1 MRIFLATLGSRG
13 DVEPFLHFARTAQ
26 GAGHDVRVARPID
39 PDMDAAGLDTVSL
52 GIDMADLSAQAS
64 DGSAMRVFRER
75 IRPAMARALA
85 GVVDMAVDWAPDV
98 IVAHPKMLTIPAV
111 AEKLDVPYVQVELTP
126 TLTPTR
132 EFPAAGVA
140 VRSLGP
146 IGNRLTY
153 RVVRSA
159 GAMFRS
165 DVRAARQRLGLAA
178 RGPELPPAHTLAAIS
193 PSLLS
198 PPADWPDT
206 TITTGDWRGP
216 DAVATLDDDLA
227 AFIAD
232 DRPFAYAGFGSMVGG
247 DAAARADAVISGA
260 RRAGLRVV
268 IATGWGGLAPSP
280 AVLGDDVLVRRG
292 VPHAAVLPHAVAAM
306 HHGGAGTVHAVTR
319 AGVPSVVVPF
329 LADQPFW
336 AAHLQRRELAGKP
349 LHRNRLTAD
358 TVEAAF
364 RAAPTFSARVADVA
378 RAMASENG
386 TATALAAL
394 TALA

>member
-1 MRIFLATLGSRG
+1 MRFLFATLGSRG
-13 DVEPFLHFARTAQ
+13 DVEPFVNLARTARD
-26 GAGHDVRVARPID
+26 AGHDVRVARPD
-39 PDMDAAGLDTVSL
+39 DADTEAAGLDSVSL
-52 GIDMADLSAQAS
+52 GIDLADLSTQAS
-64 DGSAMRVFRER
+64 DGSALRVFRER
-75 IRPAMARALA
+75 IRPAMSRALA
-85 GVVDMAVDWAPDV
+85 TTVDVALDWTPDV
-98 IVAHPKMLTIPAV
+98 IVAHPKMLTVPAV

-140 VRSLGP
+140 VRSLGA

-159 GAMFRS
+159 GAMFAS
-165 DVRAARQRLGLAA
+165 DVRGARERLGLSA
-178 RGPELPPAHTLAAIS
+178 RGHQRAPSRTLAAIS
-193 PSLLS
+193 PALLS

-206 TITTGDWRGP
+206 TVVTGDWRGT
-216 DAVATLDDDLA
+216 DAAPALDDDVA
-227 AFIAD
+227 AFVAD
-232 DRPFAYAGFGSMVGG
+232 RAPFAYAGFGSMIGG
-247 DAAARADAVISGA
+247 DAVARADAVIAGA
-260 RRAGLRVV
+260 RRAGLRIM

-280 AVLGDDVLVRRG
+280 AALGDDVLVRRG
-292 VPHAAVLPHAVAAM
+292 VPHSAVLPRAVAAM

-336 AAHLQRRELAGKP
+336 AAHLHRRELAGRP

-358 TVEAAF
+358 DVDRAL
-364 RAAPTFSARVADVA
+364 RAAQTYTTRVGDVA

-386 TATALAAL
+386 TATALATL
-394 TALA
+394 TALT